1 MELARKKDEELKKL
15 RADLLSAEK
24 RVADEA
30 DAKLREKAQTQQRD
44 HKIKIIEERLKQL
57 IYENE
62 MLSKKASGEMG
73 PDKLAVRMPM

>member
-15 RADLLSAEK
+15 RADLQSAEK

-73 PDKLAVRMPM
+73 PEKQAVRMPM

>member
-15 RADLLSAEK
+15 RADLQSAEK

-30 DAKLREKAQTQQRD
+30 DAKIREKAQTQQRD

-57 IYENE
+57 MYENE

-73 PDKLAVRMPM
+73 PEKQVVRMPM

>member
-73 PDKLAVRMPM
+73 PETQAVRMPM